1 MLTRRAV
8 GIAILAAAMAA
19 GAAMRPAAAAS
30 ENAEG
35 ARAFLQDLAD
45 RTIAVLNKKDIGSPQ
60 KIYTFRKLFTGG
72 FDVPAIGRFVAG
84 RAWIK
89 ATDPEKTAYLAV
101 FEDVT
106 VLTWAL
112 RFEQYSGEKLVIDNL
127 REEGKAVL
135 LESSIIRPGKPPI
148 RVDWRIEK
156 GGSGYKILDI
166 VAEGTSLAIA
176 QRADYSAV
184 VQQSNGQ
191 FTGLIKAL
199 RDKREKLR
207 REAKLEQ

>member
-8 GIAILAAAMAA
+8 GIAFVAAALAVA
-19 GAAMRPAAAAS
+19 VPALPASAAS

-35 ARAFLQDLAD
+35 ARVFLQNLAD
-45 RTIAVLNKKDIGSPQ
+45 RTIAVLNKKDIDSPQ
-60 KIYTFRKLFTGG
+60 KIDAFRRLFADG
-72 FDVPAIGRFVAG
+72 FDVPAIGKFVAG
-84 RAWIK
+84 RAWAK
-89 ATDPEKTAYLAV
+89 ATDPQKAAYLAV

-106 VLTWAL
+106 ILTWAL
-112 RFEQYSGEKLVIDNL
+112 RFGQYSGEQVVIDSL

-135 LESSIIRPGKPPI
+135 LESSIIRPGKPSI

-156 GGSGYKILDI
+156 GGQGYKILDI

-184 VQQSNGQ
+184 IQQSNGQ
-191 FTGLIKAL
+191 FDGLIKAL

-207 REAKLEQ
+207 REAKLEK

>member
-1 MLTRRAV
+1 MLTRRVV
-8 GIAILAAAMAA
+8 GIAVFAAALVAA
-19 GAAMRPAAAAS
+19 ALVRPAAAAS

-45 RTIAVLNKKDIGSPQ
+45 RTIAVLNRKETSSPQ
-60 KIYTFRKLFTGG
+60 RIETFRRLFADG
-72 FDVPAIGRFVAG
+72 FDVPAIGKFVAG
-84 RAWIK
+84 RAWTK
-89 ATDPEKTAYLAV
+89 ATDPQKTAYLAV

-106 VLTWAL
+106 ILTWAL
-112 RFEQYSGEKLVIDNL
+112 RFDQYAGEKLVIDSL
-127 REEGKAVL
+127 REEGRAVL
-135 LESSIIRPGKPPI
+135 LESSIIRPGKSPI

-156 GGSGYKILDI
+156 GGQGYKILDI

-184 VQQSNGQ
+184 IQQSNGQ
-191 FTGLIKAL
+191 FDGLIKAL